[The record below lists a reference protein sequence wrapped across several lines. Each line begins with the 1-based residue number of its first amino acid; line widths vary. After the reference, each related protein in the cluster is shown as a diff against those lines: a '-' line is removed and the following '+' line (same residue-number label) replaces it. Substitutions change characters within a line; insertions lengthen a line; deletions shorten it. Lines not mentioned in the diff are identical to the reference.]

1 VPGPAACSGAENG
14 GVAHTPSCV
23 ATQGGPRRVI
33 RHGVAR
39 GTRVATTAAMN
50 TTRTIES
57 TLDVQP
63 STAVDSASVES
74 PVDALATK
82 VFAATMAYVV
92 IFITVA
98 VLLIAV

>member
-1 VPGPAACSGAENG
+1 
-14 GVAHTPSCV
+14 
-23 ATQGGPRRVI
+23 
-33 RHGVAR
+33 
-39 GTRVATTAAMN
+39 MN

-98 VLLIAV
+98 VLLIAL